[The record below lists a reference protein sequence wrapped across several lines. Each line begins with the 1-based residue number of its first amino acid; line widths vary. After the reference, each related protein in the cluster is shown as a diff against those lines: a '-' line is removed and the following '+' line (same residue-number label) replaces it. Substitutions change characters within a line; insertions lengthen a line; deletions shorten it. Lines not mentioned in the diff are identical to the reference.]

1 MNGVVYIAY
10 GPKAKKECELSVKS
24 LKQHNPGLPI
34 TVIDESKF
42 SDPGP
47 GARWAKLNIDQLV
60 EYDNIL
66 YLDADTRALG
76 DLSAGFEILNDWDL
90 AIAPSKNQD
99 GAIFAHIRNE
109 AEKQVTLDEI
119 GNPWPLQLQA
129 GVMFVARERCA
140 RLFAEWRKQW
150 QRYKDQD
157 QAALLRALDI
167 CPVRLWLL
175 GRDWNGGSLVE
186 HRFGACR

>member
-1 MNGVVYIAY
+1 MYIAY
-10 GPKAKKECELSVKS
+10 GPKAKKECELSIKS
-24 LKQHNPGLPI
+24 LKQRSPRLPI

-47 GARWAKLNIDQLV
+47 GARWAKLNMDQLV

-66 YLDADTRALG
+66 YLDADTRVLG

-90 AIAPSKNQD
+90 AIAPSKNQG

-109 AEKQVTLDEI
+109 AEKQTTLDEI

-129 GVMFVARERCA
+129 GVMFVNRLRCA
-140 RLFAEWRKQW
+140 GLFVEWRKQW

-167 CPVRLWLL
+167 CPVKLWLL